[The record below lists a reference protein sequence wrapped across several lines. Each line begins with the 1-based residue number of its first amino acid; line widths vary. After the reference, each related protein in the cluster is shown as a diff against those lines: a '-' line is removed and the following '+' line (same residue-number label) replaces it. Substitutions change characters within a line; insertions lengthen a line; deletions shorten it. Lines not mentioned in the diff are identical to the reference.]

1 LQFNWAKSLK
11 FKIVLVFAIGLGVA
25 FSINLIIAIKTI
37 HSQKEEDVEK
47 VLTHLLVESNDE
59 YIHSVLTPSSD
70 LNFLY
75 SIPHNIMIISD
86 SEVNQLRFIIL
97 TNPYRTNNRFVA
109 ASIKL
114 SNNYYLNAISD
125 HEKID
130 TATYKYAQLLL
141 LRYGISLV
149 VILFIVIIALD
160 YYMRPLEQLVVKTKM
175 WKREA
180 PLDFVLDDASTEIKE
195 VSSAFAVLVKRLESY
210 RLKETEL
217 FKEAAHELKT
227 PLALMRSRLDV
238 YEQSDQYEK
247 NKFISELSKDLD
259 RLTTELKSVLFLESS
274 DFEEST
280 KIDIQ
285 SMLQEIKEKIE
296 ILIVRKQLKINISK
310 NTFNVFA
317 SKKLIYK
324 IFGALI
330 ENATTYA
337 MERSHININIDPNH
351 RSIQITNRVGNDKY
365 LFSSKMGSKMLSRL
379 SPEIGY
385 DFKIED
391 IEGMYS
397 ITIIFNQLLDDSV
410 SVA

>member
-1 LQFNWAKSLK
+1 MQFNWAKSLK

-75 SIPHNIMIISD
+75 NVPHNIMIISD

-337 MERSHININIDPNH
+337 MERSHIDINIDPNH

-365 LFSSKMGSKMLSRL
+365 LFSSKIGSKMLSRL

-391 IEGMYS
+391 SEGMYS